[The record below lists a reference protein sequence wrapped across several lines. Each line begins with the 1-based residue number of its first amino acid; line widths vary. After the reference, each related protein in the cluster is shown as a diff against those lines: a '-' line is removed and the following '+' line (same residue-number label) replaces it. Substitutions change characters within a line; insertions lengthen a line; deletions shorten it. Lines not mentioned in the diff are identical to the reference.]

1 MDRCDL
7 NQTYYLKENDS
18 TSSMHPDLEMGMDWA
33 PILPDCST
41 NLGAHRSDGVIQ
53 RLPRPVGQFQY
64 AVVKPTMPFL
74 NNLYLRALRMQ
85 HLARNVYVFHMQS
98 IYLARQAL
106 HLVIRLNDA
115 VDVNKGPSDE
125 QYDER
130 NDLEEYVF
138 SSLSRGNS
146 LRQSYRQRA
155 D

>member
-1 MDRCDL
+1 
-7 NQTYYLKENDS
+7 
-18 TSSMHPDLEMGMDWA
+18 
-33 PILPDCST
+33 
-41 NLGAHRSDGVIQ
+41 
-53 RLPRPVGQFQY
+53 
-64 AVVKPTMPFL
+64 
-74 NNLYLRALRMQ
+74 
-85 HLARNVYVFHMQS
+85 MQS